1 MNHSKK
7 LYNGLEAVK
16 TRRRA
21 VIERLDRQIAAG
33 TKIVSKKASNGVR
46 LIAEEELTESDVK
59 RIKKELSVLKERI

>member
-21 VIERLDRQIAAG
+21 VIDRLERQLAAG

-46 LIAEEELTESDVK
+46 VIAEEELTESDVK
-59 RIKKELSVLKERI
+59 RIKKELLIIKERV

>member
-21 VIERLDRQIAAG
+21 VIERLERQLAAG
-33 TKIVSKKASNGVR
+33 TKIVSKKASNGVVVSF
-46 LIAEEELTESDVK
+46 EELTESDVK

>member
-21 VIERLDRQIAAG
+21 VIDRLERQLAAG
-33 TKIVSKKASNGVR
+33 TKIVSVKASNGARVSS
-46 LIAEEELTESDVK
+46 EEELTEFDTK
-59 RIKKELSVLKERI
+59 RIKKELSIIKERV

>member
-16 TRRRA
+16 TRRKS
-21 VIERLDRQIAAG
+21 VINRLETQLAAG
-33 TKIVSKKASNGVR
+33 IKIVSKKASNGARV
-46 LIAEEELTESDVK
+46 IAEEELTESDVK

>member
-7 LYNGLEAVK
+7 LYNGLESAK

-33 TKIVSKKASNGVR
+33 TKIVSKKAPNGV
-46 LIAEEELTESDVK
+46 IVSSEELTESDIK
-59 RIKKELSVLKERI
+59 RIKKELSIIKERV

>member
-21 VIERLDRQIAAG
+21 VIERLDRQLAVG
-33 TKIVSKKASNGVR
+33 TKIVSKKASNGV
-46 LIAEEELTESDVK
+46 IVSSEELTESDIK

>member
-21 VIERLDRQIAAG
+21 VIDRLERQLAAG
-33 TKIVSKKASNGVR
+33 TKIVSKKTSNGVVVSS
-46 LIAEEELTESDVK
+46 EELTESDIK
-59 RIKKELSVLKERI
+59 RIKKELLIIKERI